1 MATISIVS
9 TALYDDRMSNTAKSR
24 FIRGRRTLAGLGR
37 RDRSRRAEKLSA
49 SSDVS
54 GGAANADCWDSSIV
68 LLADNVDDTDV
79 IHLLL
84 DRVLGNSADSWVE
97 SEDGDSVPA

>member
-1 MATISIVS
+1 MSIAS

-68 LLADNVDDTDV
+68 LLADNVDTDA

-84 DRVLGNSADSWVE
+84 DRVLGNNSSSWVE
-97 SEDGDSVPA
+97 SEDDDSVPA